1 MKHFALAFL
10 LLAAPAAQAQTQD
23 IFTGVTSTQP
33 GSAVSVSIDPA
44 LSDGRLVLRI
54 AVQNRT
60 GAPIKFGPADIR
72 IVQTTG
78 EAVALTPL
86 DTLIADVR
94 RAAGSSDDGS
104 GVSAA
109 MQSAPAMTTT
119 NTGQKDVSG
128 YTGNMGA
135 SGVVAPRNNRS
146 AGPLPPEAQAQIAG
160 LEAGILTDATI
171 APGDILARQAVTQKL
186 KFRKASN
193 RDLIVSISVA
203 GEIHNFSFAAPKR

>member
-1 MKHFALAFL
+1 MKAFALAL
-10 LLAAPAAQAQTQD
+10 LLTAAPAAQAQTQD
-23 IFTGVTSTQP
+23 ILTGVTSTQS
-33 GSAVSVSIDPA
+33 GSAVSVSIDPT

-60 GAPIKFGPADIR
+60 SASIKFGPADIR

-78 EAVALTPL
+78 ETVALTPL
-86 DTLIADVR
+86 DSLIGDVR
-94 RAAGSSDDGS
+94 RGAGLSD
-104 GVSAA
+104 GVAVA
-109 MQSAPAMTTT
+109 TQPAPAMVTT

-135 SGVVAPRNNRS
+135 P
-146 AGPLPPEAQAQIAG
+146 AGLVQQRRADAPLPPEVEAQIAG
-160 LEAGILTDATI
+160 LKAGILTDAII
-171 APGDILARQAVTQKL
+171 APGDILARQAVTTKL

-203 GEIHNFSFAAPKR
+203 GEIHNFSFAAPRR